1 VFARLTGLKPS
12 DKKMQGKY
20 GELDTYNMTVET
32 HPEII
37 PIEEYEKAGNQYRPL
52 SKLVNNST

>member
-1 VFARLTGLKPS
+1 MFARLTGLKPS

-20 GELDTYNMTVET
+20 TELDTYDMTIET

-52 SKLVNNST
+52 ADVGST